1 MEKLTL
7 ALFFLIGLVWI
18 IKCDIAY
25 KSPHDAEQDKRDK

>member
-18 IKCDIAY
+18 IKSDLPY
-25 KSPHDAEQDKRDK
+25 KSPHDPKEDKRDK